1 MKDTTKNSVNLQK
14 YDKIKR
20 NIYKDYWRR
29 IVTMSKNEKMS
40 ESEKDQLIDAQKQV
54 IGILFEV
61 IKRLQTNNDLDQEYF
76 EIMQKDDKNN
86 KRIQDIINEREEN
99 SKIVGRLLEQ
109 LET

>member
-1 MKDTTKNSVNLQK
+1 
-14 YDKIKR
+14 
-20 NIYKDYWRR
+20 
-29 IVTMSKNEKMS
+29 MS

-61 IKRLQTNNDLDQEYF
+61 IKRLQTNNDLDGEYF

-109 LET
+109 LKT